1 MRRIVYFV
9 GIGRADKRMMYDY
22 GSSREKLLSI
32 LEHFSVDLRE
42 SNIALTFALKCYN
55 DMYL

>member
-1 MRRIVYFV
+1 
-9 GIGRADKRMMYDY
+9 MMYDY